1 MIHQTKKV
9 ISQFIFGSGK
19 AFTWDSLLRKDNLL
33 WNQSR
38 SSGEG
43 GPRVLMATSLGGYNQ
58 GAILESLLSV
68 ALTLR
73 GARVD
78 LLLCD
83 EFLPSCQMT
92 KISKI
97 SPDDLV
103 RHGQMSLCRDCF
115 KAGHKL
121 FEPLGLPIHHYSK
134 LVSPEQAQQAKHI
147 AAAIPLDQIGE
158 YQFEGLA
165 VGEHALAG
173 ALRYFGR
180 GDLNEEPLGEK
191 VLRRYLEASLLTVF
205 AVQELTER
213 NSYDVACFHH
223 GIYVPQG
230 IIGEVLRKKG
240 IRVVNWNPS
249 YRKQTFI
256 FSHNDSYHHTMISE
270 PVSEWQ
276 GLSWTPELEKKILEY
291 LKSRWQGTGD
301 WIWFH
306 EDPKEELSEIIREVG
321 IDATKPWIGMLTS
334 VMWDA
339 QLHYRSN
346 AFRNQLEWVMQT
358 IGYFAKRPELEL
370 IIRIHPAE
378 IRGMVPSRQPI
389 AEEIRRAYPLL
400 PPNVFV
406 IPPESKVSTYAVMER
421 CDSVIIYNTKT
432 GIEISSMGIPV
443 IVAGEAWIRG
453 KGFSLDAVSPDEY
466 FKILDRLP
474 LKDRLSED
482 KLILARKYA
491 FHFFFRRMI
500 PLPCILSPEKYEFA
514 IQISGLNELMPGHDP
529 GLDVICDGILNNAPF
544 VYPAE
549 WSERLKDKEG

>member
-1 MIHQTKKV
+1 MINKSKNI

-19 AFTWDSLLRKDNLL
+19 GFTWDSLLRKDNPL

-158 YQFEGLA
+158 YQFECLA

-173 ALRYFGR
+173 GLRYFGR
-180 GDLNEEPLGEK
+180 GGLNEEPLGEK

-205 AVQELTER
+205 AVQELTKR

-256 FSHNDSYHHTMISE
+256 FSHNDSYHHTMITE

-276 GLSWTPELEKKILEY
+276 NVSWTPEIEKTTLDY

-346 AFRNQLEWVMQT
+346 AFRNQLEWVRKMIPRHQMEVVLQAALGSRV
-358 IGYFAKRPELEL
+358 IARE
-370 IIRIHPAE
+370 AV
-378 IRGMVPSRQPI
+378 VPSRQPV
-389 AEEIRRAYPLL
+389 AEEIPRAFP
-400 PPNVFV
+400 
-406 IPPESKVSTYAVMER
+406 
-421 CDSVIIYNTKT
+421 
-432 GIEISSMGIPV
+432 
-443 IVAGEAWIRG
+443 
-453 KGFSLDAVSPDEY
+453 SL
-466 FKILDRLP
+466 
-474 LKDRLSED
+474 
-482 KLILARKYA
+482 
-491 FHFFFRRMI
+491 
-500 PLPCILSPEKYEFA
+500 
-514 IQISGLNELMPGHDP
+514 
-529 GLDVICDGILNNAPF
+529 
-544 VYPAE
+544 
-549 WSERLKDKEG
+549 